1 MKDGIR
7 KELGLTHEEFVQTY
21 LELFGLI
28 NPPLDKIVKPILENK
43 NMKVK
48 YKRLN
53 EGAVIPKKA
62 TPGSAAYDLCTAED
76 FIVEP
81 GRNIIPLGFAM
92 ETKPG
97 YEALIDPRSGFSSK
111 GMEGYE
117 VLPVWKYEEDTVR
130 PIFLAGFPGNPV
142 DPALH
147 YYGKFIS
154 LEPKRFDCDV
164 IEGKID
170 SDYRKGVGVIV
181 YSRETSPFLIKA
193 GTRIS
198 QMTFLKV
205 ETVEWEETDEL
216 SETDRDGG
224 FGSTGT
230 K

>member
-7 KELGLTHEEFVQTY
+7 SELGLTYEEFVQAY
-21 LELFGLI
+21 LEFFDFI

-48 YKRLN
+48 FKRLN

-97 YEALIDPRSGFSSK
+97 YEALIDPRSGFSAK

-117 VLPVWKYEEDTVR
+117 TLPVWKYEEDTVR
-130 PIFLAGFPGNPV
+130 PIFLVGFPGNPV

-181 YSRETSPFLIKA
+181 CSRETSPFLIKA
-193 GTRIS
+193 GTRIA
-198 QMTFLKV
+198 QMTFHKV

-216 SETDRDGG
+216 SETERDGG

>member
-7 KELGLTHEEFVQTY
+7 SELGLTYEEFVQAY
-21 LELFGLI
+21 LGFFDFI

-48 YKRLN
+48 FKRLN

-97 YEALIDPRSGFSSK
+97 YEALIDPRSGFSAK
-111 GMEGYE
+111 GMEGHE
-117 VLPVWKYEEDTVR
+117 ILPLWVFTATDGAKHL
-130 PIFLAGFPGNPV
+130 LAGFPGNPV

-181 YSRETSPFLIKA
+181 CSRETSPFLIKA
-193 GTRIS
+193 GTRIA
-198 QMTFLKV
+198 QMTFHKV

-216 SETDRDGG
+216 SETERDGG

>member
-1 MKDGIR
+1 
-7 KELGLTHEEFVQTY
+7 
-21 LELFGLI
+21 
-28 NPPLDKIVKPILENK
+28 
-43 NMKVK
+43 MKVK
-48 YKRLN
+48 FKRLN
-53 EGAVIPKKA
+53 EGAVIPKKT

-97 YEALIDPRSGFSSK
+97 YEALIDPRSGFSAK

-117 VLPVWKYEEDTVR
+117 ILPVWKYEEDTVR
-130 PIFLAGFPGNPV
+130 PFFLAGFPGNPV

-181 YSRETSPFLIKA
+181 CSRETSPFLIKA

-198 QMTFLKV
+198 QMTFHKV

-216 SETDRDGG
+216 SETERDGG